1 MTTNTMT
8 WLVDSLAKDGER
20 ILSECEKE
28 RTFQHQTKN
37 LYDSYGY
44 GVYVRGKL
52 ERFGFLSASPLANKG
67 KVFDGDIIK
76 GREEIESFLKT
87 EYSPKG
93 GIDLVIAAAMP
104 YGKILEEGSGRLH
117 HKYKVISM
125 AHDKL
130 KKIAGKYGGN
140 IQIIRL

>member
-1 MTTNTMT
+1 MTSAITR
-8 WLVDSLAKDGER
+8 LVDSLAKDGER
-20 ILSECEKE
+20 ILAECEKE
-28 RTFQHQTKN
+28 RTYQHQTKN

-52 ERFGFLSASPLANKG
+52 VKAGYLSASPLATKG
-67 KVFDGDIIK
+67 KPFDGDTIK
-76 GREEIESFLKT
+76 GRDEIEMFLKT

-140 IQIIRL
+140 IQIVRL